1 MVNKIKV
8 GEGKNMEGKASCVN
22 VICQEVDKVQHR
34 FCIDV
39 YCCWLIRL
47 YFLTFVKLID

>member
-39 YCCWLIRL
+39 YCCWFNTYIFSLL
-47 YFLTFVKLID
+47 LN